1 MDWNEYALLRDNIN
15 DFKRAAIL
23 MESEITRL
31 GVDDSSTDKVSGTG
45 GRRHHDVWV
54 SMKAVSHFN
63 LGISLELMLKLILR
77 LNGAQVPKI
86 HQLAELYDTVPG
98 EFRRKL
104 EHVYASPNASKGR
117 TYSLVAFI
125 HSETT
130 PREKPSNR
138 PLSSL
143 RDFLVYLDEDVML
156 WQKRYSW
163 EQMDRRR
170 WRHYLSDISEF
181 TDFVDRVMADMPK
194 TPRSQG

>member
-31 GVDDSSTDKVSGTG
+31 GVDDNSTDKISGTG

-86 HQLAELYDTVPG
+86 HQLER
-98 EFRRKL
+98 F
-104 EHVYASPNASKGR
+104 S
-117 TYSLVAFI
+117 
-125 HSETT
+125 
-130 PREKPSNR
+130 
-138 PLSSL
+138 
-143 RDFLVYLDEDVML
+143 
-156 WQKRYSW
+156 
-163 EQMDRRR
+163 
-170 WRHYLSDISEF
+170 
-181 TDFVDRVMADMPK
+181 
-194 TPRSQG
+194 